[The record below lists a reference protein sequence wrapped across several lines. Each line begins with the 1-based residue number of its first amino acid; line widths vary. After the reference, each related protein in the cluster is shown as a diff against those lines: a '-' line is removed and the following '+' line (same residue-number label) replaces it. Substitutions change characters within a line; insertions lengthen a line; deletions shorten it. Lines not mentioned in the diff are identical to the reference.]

1 MADINDQNNMTNMA
15 NSSVKKSKFNVL
27 INAPINLLINV
38 PMTLFWRLFLSLLSM
53 ILITSILSI
62 SVERWLNEQ
71 ELATRMDSQIEKLLT
86 QRERLVTSLQAGDL
100 PAVKQIYNADRRLMS
115 QIRIYDEQGAII
127 FPRYRF
133 RESRGERVQGQGR
146 AIDSQTSASSENRG
160 SVSGTFDNKE
170 SDYSKYSNKARA
182 DRNPYSRYG
191 LNNDGVNNDGLNS
204 DKSGDKPFIFNDIL
218 QPMPSHKAIANVDSR
233 PELAEVTVM
242 MPNDESVIIQLRP
255 HLLFK
260 DVLELQRGNF
270 TLRLLLIIIFSIL
283 VCFWLSRTLTRR
295 IGRVQDTVH
304 RMIDGDYQANPQ
316 LSDLGSDELGL
327 LAKDE
332 AQLSTRLA
340 DSELARRQMLSDI
353 SHELRSPLARLDVA
367 TELTRDFAP
376 NTSRYLDRIDKESTR
391 MNELIEQIIHIQ
403 SLQMQQYTI
412 DNVENETVNISA
424 IITEIGQDV
433 CFEFQHKN
441 VHWQWQPSNSLLAD
455 SWTVLGNQ
463 EQLYS
468 ALENIIRN
476 AFMHTSADSNVTVEM
491 IEISMANK
499 LPAIQISITDEG
511 GGVADKDLQRIF
523 QPFVRLDTAR
533 HRETG
538 GYGLGLAIV
547 HAVIMAHKGQI
558 AVYNREDGIQGLVV
572 EMILPVE

>member
-1 MADINDQNNMTNMA
+1 MTDITDMTKMTG
-15 NSSVKKSKFNVL
+15 SSIEKPKFRVR
-27 INAPINLLINV
+27 I
-38 PMTLFWRLFLSLLSM
+38 TLFWRLFLSLLLM
-53 ILITSILSI
+53 ILITSVLSI

-100 PAVKQIYNADRRLMS
+100 STVKQIYNEDRRLMS

-133 RESRGERVQGQGR
+133 RESRGEQRQ

-160 SVSGTFDNKE
+160 SVSDALDNKE
-170 SDYSKYSNKARA
+170 SDYSKFSNKARA
-182 DRNPYSRYG
+182 DRNPYSRYD
-191 LNNDGVNNDGLNS
+191 LNSDSLNS
-204 DKSGDKPFIFNDIL
+204 DKSGEQPFIFNDIL
-218 QPMPSHKAIANVDSR
+218 QPKPSRKAIANADSR
-233 PELAEVTVM
+233 PELADVM
-242 MPNDESVIIQLRP
+242 VVLPDEQTVIIQLRP

-270 TLRLLLIIIFSIL
+270 MLRLGLIILFSVL
-283 VCFWLSRTLTRR
+283 VCFWLSRTMTQR
-295 IGRVQDTVH
+295 IRRVQHTVH
-304 RMIDGDYQANPQ
+304 RMLVGDYQVNPS
-316 LSDLGSDELGL
+316 LSRLGIDELGL
-327 LAKDE
+327 LAKDV

-340 DSELARRQMLSDI
+340 DSELARKQMLSDI

-376 NTSRYLDRIDKESTR
+376 NASRYLDRIDKESAR
-391 MNELIEQIIHIQ
+391 MNELIEQIIRIQ

-412 DNVENETVNISA
+412 ANIENETVDICDIIS
-424 IITEIGQDV
+424 EIGKDV

-441 VHWQWQPSNSLLAD
+441 VHWQWQPSNPLLTD
-455 SWTVLGNQ
+455 SCTVSGNH

-476 AFMHTSADSNVTVEM
+476 AFMHTAANSTVTVEVLQ
-491 IEISMANK
+491 IKNNDNTES
-499 LPAIQISITDEG
+499 IQISIIDEG
-511 GGVADKDLQRIF
+511 GGVAKEDLERIF
-523 QPFVRLDTAR
+523 QPFVRLDSAR
-533 HRETG
+533 NRQTG

-547 HAVIMAHKGQI
+547 YAVVMAHKGQVGI
-558 AVYNREDGIQGLVV
+558 YNRKDDMQGLIVQLT
-572 EMILPVE
+572 IPVK